1 VTDPSTA
8 ARALSFGGVADA
20 YDRYRPGPPGGAV
33 DWVLPAGA
41 ADVLDLG
48 AGTGALTRLLVERVP
63 GRVVAAEPDPR
74 MRAVL
79 ARRSPTA
86 LPVGA
91 RAEALP
97 FADRSFDAVV
107 VSSAWH
113 WMDPALTVP
122 EVGRI
127 LRPGGRLGVLWN
139 GPARDVPWVA
149 ELLGRRQRSADREG
163 DRRPLAPGEERP
175 PPGPASQRGST
186 DPEGERGRLRV
197 VLPEG
202 APFTSPE
209 TTVIAWSKPTTGE
222 ELVGL
227 AGTYSRVIIR
237 PDEERAALLTRAQE
251 LAAAHPALA
260 GGATIDLPMG
270 CRCWRATRT

>member
-1 VTDPSTA
+1 LPVVSDPSTA
-8 ARALSFGGVADA
+8 LRALSFGTVADA
-20 YDRYRPGPPGGAV
+20 YDRYRPGPPGDAV

-41 ADVLDLG
+41 IDVLDLG
-48 AGTGALTRLLVERVP
+48 AGTGAVTRLLVERVP
-63 GRVVAAEPDPR
+63 GKVVAAEPDGR

-79 ARRSPTA
+79 ARRSPSA
-86 LPVGA
+86 LAVGA

-97 FADRSFDAVV
+97 FADASFDAVV

-113 WMDPALTVP
+113 WMDPLLTVP

-149 ELLGRRQRSADREG
+149 DLLGRR
-163 DRRPLAPGEERP
+163 RRAPGP
-175 PPGPASQRGST
+175 P
-186 DPEGERGRLRV
+186 GERGPRHRV
-197 VLPEG
+197 ELPPA
-202 APFTSPE
+202 APFYSPE
-209 TTVIAWSKPTTGE
+209 TTLITWSRPTTGE

-227 AGTYSRVIIR
+227 AGTYSRVITR
-237 PDEERAALLTRAQE
+237 PATERAELLGRVRQ
-251 LAAAHPALA
+251 LVDAHPAF
-260 GGATIDLPMG
+260 GGGTTIELPMG